1 VTIDPNAH
9 DTFVLRQKFTLGIN
23 RYFFSVPDGASDGEP
38 FCFVE
43 QKRFKFKEDIGFFAD
58 QSKTQQLMRI
68 LARQRFD
75 PRARYD
81 ITTAAGLPIGQI
93 QKVFGISLFRSTY
106 ALFTPDGQEI
116 CRATERS
123 LPIALFRRLVGE
135 LPYLGAWANWL
146 PIPYDFNFIRNGKV
160 IATNRRRRFKIAD
173 VYDIDASADTERAL
187 DRRLLLAT
195 TVGMDALQAR

>member
-1 VTIDPNAH
+1 MIDPNGH
-9 DTFVLRQKFTLGIN
+9 DKFVLRQKFTLGIN
-23 RYFFSVPDGASDGEP
+23 RYYFSIPDGASDGEP

-58 QSKTQQLMRI
+58 ESKTEQLMRI
-68 LARQRFD
+68 QARQRFD
-75 PRARYD
+75 PKARYD

-93 QKVFGISLFRSTY
+93 QKVFGASLLRSTY

-123 LPIALFRRLVGE
+123 MAVALFRRLIGFI
-135 LPYLGAWANWL
+135 PYVDDIAAWL
-146 PIPYDFNFIRNGKV
+146 PIPYDFNFIRNDQV
-160 IATNRRRRFKIAD
+160 IATNRRRRFKLMD
-173 VYDIDASADTERAL
+173 VYDIDASADTERVL

-195 TVGMDALQAR
+195 SVGMDALQAR

>member
-1 VTIDPNAH
+1 MMIDPNGH
-9 DTFVLRQKFTLGIN
+9 DKFVLRQKFTLGIN
-23 RYFFSVPDGASDGEP
+23 RYYFSIPDGASDGEP

-58 QSKTQQLMRI
+58 ESKTEQLMRI
-68 LARQRFD
+68 QARQRFD
-75 PRARYD
+75 PKARYD

-93 QKVFGISLFRSTY
+93 QKVFGASLLRSTY

-123 LPIALFRRLVGE
+123 MAVALFRRLIGFI
-135 LPYLGAWANWL
+135 PYVDDIAAWL
-146 PIPYDFNFIRNGKV
+146 PIPYDFNFIRNDQV
-160 IATNRRRRFKIAD
+160 IATNRRRRFKLMD
-173 VYDIDASADTERAL
+173 VYDIDASADTERVL

-195 TVGMDALQAR
+195 SVGMDALQAR